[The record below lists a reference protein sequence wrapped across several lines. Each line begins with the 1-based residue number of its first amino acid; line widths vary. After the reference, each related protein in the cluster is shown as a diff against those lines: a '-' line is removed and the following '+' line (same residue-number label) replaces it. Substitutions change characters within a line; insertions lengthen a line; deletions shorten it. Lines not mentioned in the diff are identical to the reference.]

1 MGHACLNERANTY
14 AVAHRAIYATAT
26 SSDGRQRNLSPQPPS
41 PSPTVTMTDEP
52 AAIRPYKH
60 CDEDDRLARFY
71 IGLANMEGLAVANS
85 KSVWH
90 ATI

>member
-1 MGHACLNERANTY
+1 
-14 AVAHRAIYATAT
+14 
-26 SSDGRQRNLSPQPPS
+26 
-41 PSPTVTMTDEP
+41 MTDEP